1 MLQVALVRQKFSMFA
16 MKIGLRDIS
25 NLLKCNKKVTLFL
38 LQLMA
43 LALTFK
49 LNGLSAA
56 YYFIL

>member
-1 MLQVALVRQKFSMFA
+1 MT
-16 MKIGLRDIS
+16 IGFMDNAI
-25 NLLKCNKKVTLFL
+25 LLKCNKKVTLFL